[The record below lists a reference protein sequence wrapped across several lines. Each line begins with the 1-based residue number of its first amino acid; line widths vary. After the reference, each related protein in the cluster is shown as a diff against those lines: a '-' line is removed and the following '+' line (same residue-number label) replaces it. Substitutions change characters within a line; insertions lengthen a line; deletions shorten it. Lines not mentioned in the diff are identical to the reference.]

1 VALKTEAE
9 AIAEGARY
17 AGLEDNQ
24 QGFVRRYLHAPPR
37 EWMLCCDS
45 SCDPCVMTIRR
56 GVDRA
61 RELLALPP
69 LED

>member
-1 VALKTEAE
+1 MTEAE
-9 AIAEGARY
+9 AIAQGAEY
-17 AGLEDNQ
+17 AGLHETQ
-24 QGFVRRYLHAPPR
+24 QGFVRRYLHAPPA
-37 EWMLCCDS
+37 EWMFCCDS

-61 RELLALPP
+61 RQLLALPP